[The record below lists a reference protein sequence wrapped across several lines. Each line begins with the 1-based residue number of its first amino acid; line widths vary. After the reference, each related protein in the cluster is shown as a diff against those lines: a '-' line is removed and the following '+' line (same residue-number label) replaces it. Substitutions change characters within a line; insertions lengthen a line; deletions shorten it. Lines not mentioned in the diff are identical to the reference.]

1 MILPDKV
8 YNFLKWL
15 CLIALPAIA
24 VFIKPVFSAWG
35 LPYAEPIII
44 TINALAVL
52 IGALIGVSQICYSK
66 SQVAVVTE
74 EAESK

>member
-1 MILPDKV
+1 MILPDRV

-24 VFIKPVFSAWG
+24 VFIKPVFDAWG
-35 LPYAEPIII
+35 IPNAEPIII

-66 SQVAVVTE
+66 SQVAAAE
-74 EAESK
+74 EEKK

>member
-1 MILPDKV
+1 MILSDRA

-24 VFIKPVFSAWG
+24 VFIKPVFDAWG
-35 LPYAEPIII
+35 IPYAEPIII

-66 SQVAVVTE
+66 SQAVTTE
-74 EAESK
+74 EKK